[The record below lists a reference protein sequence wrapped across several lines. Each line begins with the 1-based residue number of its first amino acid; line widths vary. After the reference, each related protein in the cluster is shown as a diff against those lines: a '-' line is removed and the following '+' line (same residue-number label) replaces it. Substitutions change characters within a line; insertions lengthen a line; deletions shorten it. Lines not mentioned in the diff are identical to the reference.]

1 MKGAVI
7 SAHRG
12 LISILEARS
21 GLDIGWAVQEAS
33 RAGRGRL
40 PDELEN
46 SAEWMTSM
54 CAVTLH
60 CMRFLEGRQKG
71 TVWILELQKAEIR
84 WIVQYR
90 TYWVN

>member
-1 MKGAVI
+1 
-7 SAHRG
+7 
-12 LISILEARS
+12 
-21 GLDIGWAVQEAS
+21 VQEAS

-46 SAEWMTSM
+46 SAEWMVSM

-71 TVWILELQKAEIR
+71 TVWILKLQKAEIKWR
-84 WIVQYR
+84 VTLSEDFRGLVEEVGICWNYANQR
-90 TYWVN
+90 